1 MVEAEAAVADVGA
14 DVDAGVGV
22 DVDAG
27 VGAADVV
34 VPVVGVFA

>member
-1 MVEAEAAVADVGA
+1 MLPLYRVVAVVADVGA
-14 DVDAGVGV
+14 